1 MDYSIKDISEEEFFL
16 LAALHHKMVLSSPF
30 SVDSVMASTE
40 ALLTVIRA
48 PASIKQGLYA
58 YNADTN
64 SHTLVGFM
72 TGYAM
77 TQETYFWAGLY
88 VEPRYRSGVKLLID
102 QIEELIKALGFKAI
116 EADGVTSE
124 GIAMMERYE
133 YTPKMTRYRKELV
146 WAE

>member
-1 MDYSIKDISEEEFFL
+1 
-16 LAALHHKMVLSSPF
+16 
-30 SVDSVMASTE
+30 
-40 ALLTVIRA
+40 
-48 PASIKQGLYA
+48 
-58 YNADTN
+58 
-64 SHTLVGFM
+64 
-72 TGYAM
+72 
-77 TQETYFWAGLY
+77 
-88 VEPRYRSGVKLLID
+88 LLID